1 MSDEECRKFY
11 RENAAM
17 VEVYYEQL
25 NYELLKESEAYGVS
39 LMSNEIFRT
48 NC

>member
-1 MSDEECRKFY
+1 MSEEECEEYYTR
-11 RENAAM
+11 NAAM

-39 LMSNEIFRT
+39 CNPLF
-48 NC
+48 